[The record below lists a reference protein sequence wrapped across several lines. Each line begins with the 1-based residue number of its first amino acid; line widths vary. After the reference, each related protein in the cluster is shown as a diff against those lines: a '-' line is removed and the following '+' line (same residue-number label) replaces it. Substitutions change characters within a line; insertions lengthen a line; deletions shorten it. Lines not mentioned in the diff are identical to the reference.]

1 MRLEYQQK
9 TTLGG
14 TLSADNSKLSLQF
27 TQAHHNW
34 TIEDWENVAWFDRPR
49 FLL

>member
-14 TLSADNSKLSLQF
+14 TLSADNGKLSLQF

-34 TIEDWENVAWFDRPR
+34 TTEGWKNGVWSD
-49 FLL
+49 